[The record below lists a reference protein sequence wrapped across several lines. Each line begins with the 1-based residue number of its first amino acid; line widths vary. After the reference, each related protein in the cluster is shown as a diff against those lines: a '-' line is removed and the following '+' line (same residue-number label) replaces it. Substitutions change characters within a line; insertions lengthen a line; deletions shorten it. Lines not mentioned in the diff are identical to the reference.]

1 MDSANDNEAGAA
13 FLNTEGD
20 SVLPPEFRKMLD
32 ECDRVGIGMDL
43 VMNVLRARLY
53 EAGFDKTDRTERI
66 LTAFW
71 NVVERYR

>member
-13 FLNTEGD
+13 LPKAEWD
-20 SVLPPEFRKMLD
+20 SVLPPEFREMLD
-32 ECDRVGIGMDL
+32 QCDRVGIGMDL
-43 VMNVLRARLY
+43 VMNVFRARLY

-71 NVVERYR
+71 NVIERYR

>member
-13 FLNTEGD
+13 LPKAEWD
-20 SVLPPEFRKMLD
+20 SVLPPELREMLD
-32 ECDRVGIGMDL
+32 QCDRVGIGMDL
-43 VMNVLRARLY
+43 VMNVFRARLY

-71 NVVERYR
+71 NVIERHR

>member
-13 FLNTEGD
+13 FLKTEGD
-20 SVLPPEFRKMLD
+20 SVLPPEFREMLD
-32 ECDRVGIGMDL
+32 QCDRVGIGMDL

>member
-1 MDSANDNEAGAA
+1 MDSANDNEAVAA
-13 FLNTEGD
+13 FPKATWD

-43 VMNVLRARLY
+43 VMNVFRARLY